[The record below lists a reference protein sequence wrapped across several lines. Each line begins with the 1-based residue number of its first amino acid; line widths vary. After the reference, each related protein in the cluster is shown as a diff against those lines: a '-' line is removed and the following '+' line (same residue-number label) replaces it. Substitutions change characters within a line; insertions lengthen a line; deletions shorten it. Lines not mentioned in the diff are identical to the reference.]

1 MRLRREGAETGAED
15 LSLKSEAVTVDDK
28 RVEGHADVMVTLDD
42 DDEEKSEEEEAKVE
56 TIAPSKDEEKV
67 EAEPSNALALSVSF
81 LEEETEIIAEDARA
95 AAEPVDGARTVDDD
109 ESPSAKDQMP
119 SSPTRA
125 DDIEAPR
132 SAPGSPP
139 DSAPGSPPGSAP
151 GSVPGS
157 APESPPSPGAER
169 AAARAEAAAAMPPPG
184 PSLASQ
190 SPRCFRPCL
199 HRSPRRRRAGG
210 VPHAGRFRSGGIA
223 SVA

>member
-1 MRLRREGAETGAED
+1 MADAAIAASLADVATMRLRREGAETGAED

-56 TIAPSKDEEKV
+56 TIAPAKDEEKV

-139 DSAPGSPPGSAP
+139 DSARCAPPATTKIKHFIM
-151 GSVPGS
+151 SVVINQIFRG
-157 APESPPSPGAER
+157 
-169 AAARAEAAAAMPPPG
+169 
-184 PSLASQ
+184 L
-190 SPRCFRPCL
+190 CF
-199 HRSPRRRRAGG
+199 
-210 VPHAGRFRSGGIA
+210 VPF
-223 SVA
+223 